1 MNTARAFGPAAVSG
15 FPNDNHWIVRWA
27 FNLSRSLPSV
37 ILRRTCFVF
46 FFFRA
51 VARGKKNRN
60 FEISKGGNGKTP

>member
-15 FPNDNHWIVRWA
+15 FPNDNHWIVSCA

-37 ILRRTCFVF
+37 IPRRTCFVFF

-51 VARGKKNRN
+51 VARGKKILN
-60 FEISKGGNGKTP
+60 I